1 MANAPKRVDLRST
14 RLEITEQNSRL
25 NQAAKEEYANTY
37 REKRLKTP
45 RNIKGYFSK
54 KGNN

>member
-25 NQAAKEEYANTY
+25 NQAAKEEYANAY

-45 RNIKGYFSK
+45 LNIKGYFSK